1 MKRCTSHEEP
11 LRLRHII
18 FPFVL
23 AVLVALA
30 FVQEARARDIVDA
43 TGRTVT
49 IPDAPARVF
58 AAGPPASV
66 LLYALAPEAMVG
78 WVRAPRAAD
87 LPFLLP
93 STHDLP
99 ELGRLTGR
107 GGTVNL
113 EVLLATEPDLIVDF
127 GTVSPTYIDLANSIT
142 EQTGIPYILI
152 DGSFEN
158 TPTAIR
164 AMAEVLGVPERGEA
178 LAAYAEAALA
188 RVDAVLAEV
197 PANTRPRVYLA
208 RGPEG
213 LEAPAR
219 GSINAEIV
227 ERVGGSNVVEA
238 ETRGL
243 VTPSLEQIIAWAPDT
258 IITIDPA
265 FAAGVAGI
273 ADWQAVPAMA
283 GGRVFLAP
291 SAPFG
296 WIDSPPSVNRLIGLS
311 WMMHSFYPDQVE
323 GDLRAEVRDFYRL
336 FWQVEPDEAAL
347 DSLLGD

>member
-1 MKRCTSHEEP
+1 MKRCTTREKP
-11 LRLRHII
+11 LTVRHLI
-18 FPFVL
+18 FPVVF
-23 AVLVALA
+23 AVIVALA
-30 FVQEARARDIVDA
+30 FVQEARARDVKDA

-49 IPDAPARVF
+49 IPDAPVRVF

-78 WVRAPRAAD
+78 WVRAPREAD

-93 STHDLP
+93 VTHDLP
-99 ELGRLTGR
+99 ELGRLTGQ

-113 EVLLATEPDLIVDF
+113 EVLLAAKPDLIVDF
-127 GTVSPTYIDLANSIT
+127 GTVNPTYIDLANRVT

-158 TPTAIR
+158 TPGAIR

-178 LAAYAEAALA
+178 LATYAETALA

-197 PANTRPRVYLA
+197 PEDARPQVYLA

-227 ERVGGSNVVEA
+227 EGVGATNVVVA

-243 VTPSLEQIIAWAPDT
+243 VTPSLEQVIAWAPDT
-258 IITIDPA
+258 IITIDRT
-265 FAAGVAGI
+265 FAAGVTGL
-273 ADWQAVPAMA
+273 ADWQAVPAVA
-283 GGRVFLAP
+283 AGRVFLAP

-296 WIDSPPSVNRLIGLS
+296 WIDAPPSVNRLIGLS
-311 WMMHSFYPDQVE
+311 WLLHVLYPDQVE
-323 GDLRAEVRDFYRL
+323 GDLRSEVRDFYRL

-347 DSLLGD
+347 DSLLGN

>member
-1 MKRCTSHEEP
+1 MKRCRTIERRITRRD
-11 LRLRHII
+11 LI
-18 FPFVL
+18 FPIIL
-23 AVLVALA
+23 ALSMALA

-66 LLYALAPEAMVG
+66 LLYALAPETMVG
-78 WVRAPRAAD
+78 WTRAPRAAD

-93 STHDLP
+93 ATHELP

-113 EVLLATEPDLIVDF
+113 EVLLAIKPDLIVDF
-127 GTVSPTYIDLANSIT
+127 GTVNPSYIDLANSIA

-152 DGSFEN
+152 DGSFDN
-158 TPTAIR
+158 TPAAIR
-164 AMAEVLGVPERGEA
+164 ALAEALGVPARGEA
-178 LAAYAEAALA
+178 LAEYAEATLA
-188 RVDAVLAEV
+188 RVDAVLADLPDED
-197 PANTRPRVYLA
+197 RPRVYLA

-213 LEAPAR
+213 LETPAR

-227 ERVGGSNVVEA
+227 ERVGGTNVAVG

-243 VTPSLEQIIAWAPDT
+243 MTPSLEQVIAWAPDT
-258 IITIDPA
+258 ILTIDRD
-265 FAAGVAGI
+265 FANGVGGQ
-273 ADWQAVPAMA
+273 ADWQAVPAA
-283 GGRVFLAP
+283 ASGRVLVAP
-291 SAPFG
+291 AAPFG
-296 WIDSPPSVNRLIGLS
+296 WIDSPPSINRLIGLT
-311 WMMHSFYPDQVE
+311 WLLHSLYPDHVE
-323 GDLRAEVRDFYRL
+323 GDLRAEVRDFHRL

-347 DSLLGD
+347 DRLLGN